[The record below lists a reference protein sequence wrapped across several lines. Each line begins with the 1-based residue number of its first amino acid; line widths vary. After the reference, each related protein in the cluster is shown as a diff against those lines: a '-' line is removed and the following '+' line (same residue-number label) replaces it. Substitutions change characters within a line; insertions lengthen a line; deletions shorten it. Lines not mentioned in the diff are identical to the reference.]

1 MTTTNEIIFIMLLA
15 FIRASAMLLVS
26 PLFTTGVPVMIRVFT
41 AGALAIAVTPIIGP
55 FTPPPPEDLYGLI
68 AAGFHE
74 AIAGALIGLAVQLI
88 AVAGQVAGSLMD
100 IQIGLSSSQILNP
113 AIGSTTVLANFKYLL
128 TLVTLFSANAHQ
140 VMIRA
145 FAESY
150 EMTQKLSLPAIHD
163 GLLMMLSRAFFV
175 GLQIALPVV
184 AVSFVIDIAAAI
196 VNKAVPQMQVFFV
209 AMPAKIGVGL
219 VALGLALPTVTSL
232 VTNGVE
238 STFGSL
244 EQIFMAGNR

>member
-145 FAESY
+145 FA
-150 EMTQKLSLPAIHD
+150 AIYD